1 MPDKP
6 LERAEL
12 ELLNVIAQL
21 GDARGSVDRDSLS
34 VEARGKGLEVG
45 RPLVRLKEM
54 GLVEEHEHRPFFL
67 SRLFGAKVVMQL
79 RLSAAAQALLAPA
92 PQEEPVPAPHAAE
105 PVDLPAEAPPEP
117 AATPDPAPVEE
128 VPPVEERPVAPV
140 RAAPKAPKVSVSV
153 FTEDLGGAPSDD
165 ATPLG
170 TEVDPEVLAG
180 MRELLE
186 GFGMEMT
193 MAGEALAADRM
204 ARGASVGEA
213 LTQVVMFAF
222 AHAVRYDV
230 QSEGEVQALGLND
243 YAIEVMREIEKLRDA
258 GVIGEERFEEDM
270 HHLWALVQG
279 GEERLTR
286 AEEML
291 LDPVGGAAPPALLP
305 EDLRRAEEG

>member
-12 ELLNVIAQL
+12 ELLNVIAQF
-21 GDARGSVDRDSLS
+21 GEIDRDSLS

-45 RPLVRLKEM
+45 RPLVRLKEK

-67 SRLFGAKVVMQL
+67 SRMFGAKVVMKL

-92 PQEEPVPAPHAAE
+92 PQQDPAP
-105 PVDLPAEAPPEP
+105 APDTPEP
-117 AATPDPAPVEE
+117 AALPEATPVPEAAPEIAPEPARIEA
-128 VPPVEERPVAPV
+128 PPAAPV

-165 ATPLG
+165 TPTCG
-170 TEVDPEVLAG
+170 AE
-180 MRELLE
+180 
-186 GFGMEMT
+186 
-193 MAGEALAADRM
+193 AADRM

-258 GVIGEERFEEDM
+258 GVIGEERFEQDM
-270 HHLWALVQG
+270 HRLWDLVQG
-279 GEERLTR
+279 GEERLAR

>member
-21 GDARGSVDRDSLS
+21 GDARGNVDRDTLS

-67 SRLFGAKVVMQL
+67 SRIFGAKVVMQL

-92 PQEEPVPAPHAAE
+92 PQPEPEIEQAAVEPVELPDETPA
-105 PVDLPAEAPPEP
+105 APERAPEP
-117 AATPDPAPVEE
+117 ALVEE
-128 VPPVEERPVAPV
+128 VPPTVEPPAAPV
-140 RAAPKAPKVSVSV
+140 RSAPKAPKVSVSV

-165 ATPLG
+165 ALVAA
-170 TEVDPEVLAG
+170 TEVDPEVIAG

-204 ARGASVGEA
+204 ARGATVGEA

-230 QSEGEVQALGLND
+230 QTEGEVQALGLND

-270 HHLWALVQG
+270 HRLWDLVQG
-279 GEERLTR
+279 GEERLAR

>member
-12 ELLNVIAQL
+12 ELLNVIAQF
-21 GDARGSVDRDSLS
+21 GDIDRDSLS

-67 SRLFGAKVVMQL
+67 SRMFGAKVVMKL

-92 PQEEPVPAPHAAE
+92 PPEDPAP
-105 PVDLPAEAPPEP
+105 APETPEP
-117 AATPDPAPVEE
+117 AALPEAASAPDAEPEIAPEPAPVEA
-128 VPPVEERPVAPV
+128 PPAAPV
-140 RAAPKAPKVSVSV
+140 RAAAPKAPKVSVSV
-153 FTEDLGGAPSDD
+153 FTEDLGGTPSDD
-165 ATPLG
+165 TPTLG
-170 TEVDPEVLAG
+170 AEVDPEVLAG

-213 LTQVVMFAF
+213 LTQVVMFTF

-258 GVIGEERFEEDM
+258 GVIGEERFEQDM
-270 HHLWALVQG
+270 HRLWDLVQG
-279 GEERLTR
+279 GEERLAR